1 MKMSL
6 ISNGVLVLIYAQIN
20 YAFSVEPFQTNK
32 EQITQAF
39 E

>member
-6 ISNGVLVLIYAQIN
+6 ISNGISVLIYAQIN
-20 YAFSVEPFQTNK
+20 YAFSVEPFQTIK
-32 EQITQAF
+32 EQITQLF